1 MTRHATFFL
10 SSALV
15 ALAAG
20 WTALAGLGGVRW
32 VVDSTQ
38 AADRLAAPGAEA
50 AATARDLLAPWS
62 DTLGAQSQARAEL
75 VAVAE
80 RVGSLAERAAAV
92 EDALAVAPSQGRLW
106 LALADLAS
114 RMGHPDN
121 EVFHF
126 VTLSDL
132 TEPREAETM
141 FLRAA
146 LALRLWGHA
155 SDALKRGAI
164 ANLAQI
170 APRLGLAELGAL
182 RALSSRLSNDDRAD
196 ARERLIADMQE
207 DRRFADAIG
216 LSSQH

>member
-1 MTRHATFFL
+1 MTRRPAFFL

-20 WTALAGLGGVRW
+20 WTATAGLNGVRW

-38 AADRLAAPGAEA
+38 AAARLAAPGAEA
-50 AATARDLLAPWS
+50 VATARDLLAPWS
-62 DTLGAQSQARAEL
+62 NALGAESQARAGL
-75 VAVAE
+75 AAVAE
-80 RVGSLAERAAAV
+80 RVGSLAERAAAI
-92 EDALAVAPSQGRLW
+92 EDALAVAPSRGRLW

-114 RMGHPDN
+114 RMGHSDD

-155 SDALKRGAI
+155 PDALKRGAI
-164 ANLAQI
+164 ANLAEI
-170 APRLGLAELGAL
+170 APRLGPAELGAL

-196 ARERLIADMQE
+196 ARERLIAEMQE
-207 DRRFADAIG
+207 DRQFADAIG
-216 LSSQH
+216 LSLQR

>member
-1 MTRHATFFL
+1 MTRRATFFL
-10 SSALV
+10 TATLV
-15 ALAAG
+15 ALVAG
-20 WTALAGLGGVRW
+20 WTATAGFGGARW

-38 AADRLAAPGAEA
+38 AAGRLAAPGAEA
-50 AATARDLLAPWS
+50 AAAARDLLAPWA
-62 DTLGAQSQARAEL
+62 DTLGAQSQARAGL

-80 RVGSLAERAAAV
+80 RLGSFAERAAAI

-106 LALADLAS
+106 LALADVAS
-114 RMGHPDN
+114 RTGRSDN

-146 LALRLWGHA
+146 LVLRLWGHA
-155 SDALKRGAI
+155 PDALKRGAI
-164 ANLAQI
+164 ANLAEI
-170 APRLGLAELGAL
+170 APRLDPAELGAL
-182 RALSSRLSNDDRAD
+182 RALSSHLSNDDRAD

-216 LSSQH
+216 LSSQ